1 MKLST
6 LQYISDQQGDTTSVV
21 VPIDVWQ
28 EIQKLLDIRIK
39 LPQRNKTTL
48 SQETD
53 VKTESLVER
62 DGLLFIQGKL
72 ENNIENIIQEVRE
85 ERIATLFERVQM

>member
-6 LQYISDQQGDTTSVV
+6 LQYISDQQGDTISVV

-39 LPQRNKTTL
+39 LPQCNKTTL

-53 VKTESLVER
+53 VKTENLVEH

-85 ERIATLFERVQM
+85 ERMAILFERIQM

>member
-39 LPQRNKTTL
+39 LPQRSKTTL

-53 VKTESLVER
+53 VKTENLVER

-72 ENNIENIIQEVRE
+72 ENSIENIIQEVRE
-85 ERIATLFERVQM
+85 ERTAILFERIQM

>member
-85 ERIATLFERVQM
+85 ERTAILFERVQM

>member
-85 ERIATLFERVQM
+85 ERMAILFERIQM

>member
-85 ERIATLFERVQM
+85 ERIATLFERVQI

>member
-85 ERIATLFERVQM
+85 ERTATLFERVQM

>member
-21 VPIDVWQ
+21 VPIDVWH
-28 EIQKLLDIRIK
+28 EIQNLLDIRIK
-39 LPQRNKTTL
+39 FPQRNKTTL
-48 SQETD
+48 PQETD
-53 VKTESLVER
+53 EKTENLIER